1 MQKFFSS
8 FIGFFYNLYLGWIA
22 RQLQKNL
29 LLLEQYKQSKGQWG
43 DPDLELCIEILDM
56 IPDVLIRSISKR
68 ELAKHMLGPGFISA
82 YNMIEWLRTVNHFV
96 YVKSVNKVD
105 RYLPDHIKTMP
116 KTSVRFS
123 VFLKDLGNHTAYDVY
138 DFYRDLHQEL
148 VTLVNGLK
156 QLESDGDQQFAVY
169 YRRTLKPFYL
179 TVFAVVETLA
189 EMSLEH
195 A

>member
-1 MQKFFSS
+1 MQKIFSS
-8 FIGFFYNLYLGWIA
+8 FIGFFYNIYLGWIA

-29 LLLEQYKQSKGQWG
+29 LQLEQYKQSTGQWN
-43 DPDLELCIEILDM
+43 PDLELCVEILDM
-56 IPDVLIRSISKR
+56 IPDVLIQSIGKN
-68 ELAKHMLGPGFISA
+68 ETAKHMLGPGFISA

-105 RYLPDHIKTMP
+105 RYLPDHIKTVP
-116 KTSVRFS
+116 RTSVRFS

-138 DFYRDLHQEL
+138 DFYRDLHHEL

-169 YRRTLKPFYL
+169 YRRALKPFYL
-179 TVFAVVETLA
+179 TVFEVVETLA